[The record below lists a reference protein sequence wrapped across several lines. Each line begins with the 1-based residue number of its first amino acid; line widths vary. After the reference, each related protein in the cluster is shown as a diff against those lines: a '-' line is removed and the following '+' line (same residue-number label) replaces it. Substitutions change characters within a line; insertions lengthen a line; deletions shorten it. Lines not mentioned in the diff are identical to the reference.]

1 MRAKEYINVHKQDL
15 KHAEIVSQ
23 IIEDLQ
29 PLRMDKKATCEYMK
43 NHLFFADMFQF
54 FRSNFFNKISMI
66 QNTISGNYF

>member
-43 NHLFFADMFQF
+43 NRLRCGSPWIAHQAC
-54 FRSNFFNKISMI
+54 
-66 QNTISGNYF
+66 

>member
-43 NHLFFADMFQF
+43 NHLFADIRYQHYMLPLIPQHYSLTLF
-54 FRSNFFNKISMI
+54 ISA
-66 QNTISGNYF
+66 